1 MSFLRPLESI
11 IVLFQHL
18 FGMLMS
24 GLVIFFS
31 MAYGGSTVRVCGE
44 FMEFGSSLV
53 RVIWHSLS
61 VLGSTLESFYFSGY
75 PITDT
80 SVMPRMEIQA
90 QRLEFI
96 GRKIDLPCRR
106 SALLQGED
114 TPVALV
120 EDCSGRYSS
129 CTSRFPYAS
138 RQALDCL
145 DPGR

>member
-1 MSFLRPLESI
+1 MSFLRPLESFI
-11 IVLFQHL
+11 GMFQRL

-24 GLVIFFS
+24 RLVIFFS

-80 SVMPRMEIQA
+80 SVMPRMEIEA
-90 QRLEFI
+90 I
-96 GRKIDLPCRR
+96 
-106 SALLQGED
+106 
-114 TPVALV
+114 
-120 EDCSGRYSS
+120 
-129 CTSRFPYAS
+129 
-138 RQALDCL
+138 
-145 DPGR
+145 